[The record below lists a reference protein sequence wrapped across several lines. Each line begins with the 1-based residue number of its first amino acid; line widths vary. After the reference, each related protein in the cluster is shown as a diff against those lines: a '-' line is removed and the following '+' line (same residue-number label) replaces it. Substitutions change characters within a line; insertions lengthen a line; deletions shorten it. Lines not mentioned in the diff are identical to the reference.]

1 MTSRESEAGMAKVP
15 AFSSEQ
21 EEAEFWDTHDSTD
34 FFEDTKEVDARFS
47 GPRPRKTLI
56 SLRLDQE
63 TIDGLKAL
71 ASEQGLG
78 YQTLL
83 RTWVRERLI
92 SEMALVDAPTH
103 DGDEVASV
111 AGARRDL

>member
-1 MTSRESEAGMAKVP
+1 MAKIP
-15 AFSSEQ
+15 AFANEQ

-34 FFEDTKEVDARFS
+34 FFEDTKEVEVSFS

-56 SLRLDQE
+56 SIRLDQQ
-63 TIDGLKAL
+63 TIDRLKAL

-83 RTWVRERLI
+83 RTWVIERLA
-92 SEMALVDAPTH
+92 SETGHTDILTH
-103 DGDEVASV
+103 DEDVVVSV
-111 AGARRDL
+111 GNTLADS